1 MANQVIEDTDKEA
14 FGVSDVESEADSMPD
29 LISVSD
35 LSDQEDVG
43 SEDRDEPH
51 DWFSYVG
58 DGFV

>member
-1 MANQVIEDTDKEA
+1 
-14 FGVSDVESEADSMPD
+14 MPD